1 MALAISLAVSHPQIV
16 TLRYEFAC
24 TGFNNRPGR
33 GYNAISR

>member
-1 MALAISLAVSHPQIV
+1 MALAIPLAVNHLQIV

-33 GYNAISR
+33 GNNAIGR